1 MSIVLR
7 LFFRLVV
14 VVGVAAASHTA
25 MAQGGPASVQVPVAS
40 DSDSA
45 RSEGLVRAMDAMLV
59 RLTGDPAVVDTGLA
73 ARLRDSVGQY
83 MSGYSYRT
91 VAADDGDG
99 TGRETRLLVR
109 FARSALRNALARA
122 EIAVWPPS
130 PPTVLVWLAAERDGE
145 RFIAGSD
152 QGQSL
157 LEPMRAAAAPLGI
170 TLITPLMDVE
180 DRRNLGYG
188 DIAGGFADPVREA
201 SARYG
206 AEAVVVGRMQ
216 GAGTASVR
224 IRWVLLAEDGAPA
237 DRWTSTGDSAGSVL
251 ESGVRDLARRLRG
264 PYTYIPDPDSRRR
277 LMVTVGGVES
287 LAAHQAVAERLGQQ
301 VGVTDV
307 VPVEIVDDRI
317 RWQLAINVEAER
329 VMRALDA
336 DQRLRPDGDGY
347 RWRP

>member
-1 MSIVLR
+1 MSVVLR
-7 LFFRLVV
+7 LFLRLAIA
-14 VVGVAAASHTA
+14 VGVVTASPA
-25 MAQGGPASVQVPVAS
+25 VMAQGGTASIQVPVAG

-45 RSEGLVRAMDAMLV
+45 RSEGLVRAMDAILV
-59 RLTGDPAVVDTGLA
+59 RLTGDPAVVETGLA
-73 ARLRDSVGQY
+73 ARLREGAEEYV
-83 MSGYSYRT
+83 SGFSYRT
-91 VAADDGDG
+91 VVTDDGDG

-109 FARSALRNALARA
+109 FSRQSLRNALARA

-130 PPTVLVWLAAERDGE
+130 PPTVLVWLGAERDGE

-157 LEPMRAAAAPLGI
+157 LEPMRAAAEPLGI
-170 TLITPLMDVE
+170 TLITPIMDVE

-188 DIAGGFADPVREA
+188 DIAGGFVDPVREA

-206 AEAVVVGRMQ
+206 AEAVVVGRVQ

-224 IRWVLLAEDGAPA
+224 VRWVLLAEDEAPA
-237 DRWTSTGDSAGSVL
+237 ERWTSTGNDAGSVL
-251 ESGVRDLARRLRG
+251 ESGVRELVQRLRG
-264 PYTYIPDPDSRRR
+264 PYGYIPDPDSRRR

-287 LAAHQAVAERLGQQ
+287 LATHQAVAERLGQQ

-317 RWQLAINVEAER
+317 RWQLAISVEAER
-329 VMRALDA
+329 VTRALDT
-336 DQRLRPDGDGY
+336 DQRLRPDGEGY

>member
-1 MSIVLR
+1 MSVVLR
-7 LFFRLVV
+7 LFFRLAV

-25 MAQGGPASVQVPVAS
+25 MAQGGPASVQVPVAN

-59 RLTGDPAVVDTGLA
+59 RLTGDPAVIETELA
-73 ARLRDSVGQY
+73 AHLRDSVGQY
-83 MSGYSYRT
+83 VSGFSYRT
-91 VAADDGDG
+91 VAADNGDW
-99 TGRETRLLVR
+99 TGRETRLLAR
-109 FARSALRNALARA
+109 FSRPALRNALARA
-122 EIAVWPPS
+122 EVAVWPPS
-130 PPTVLVWLAAERDGE
+130 PPTVLVWLGAERDGE

-157 LEPMRAAAAPLGI
+157 LEPMRAAAVPLGI
-170 TLITPLMDVE
+170 TLITPLMDLE
-180 DRRNLGYG
+180 DRRNLGYA
-188 DIAGGFADPVREA
+188 DIAGGFVDPVREA

-206 AEAVVVGRMQ
+206 AEAVVVGRLQ
-216 GAGTASVR
+216 GGATRPVR
-224 IRWVLLAEDGAPA
+224 VRWTLLAEDEAPA
-237 DRWTSTGDSAGSVL
+237 ERWTSAGDSAESVL
-251 ESGVRDLARRLRG
+251 ESGVRELVQRLRG
-264 PYTYIPDPDSRRR
+264 HYGYVPDPDSRRR
-277 LMVTVGGVES
+277 LMVAVSGVES

-329 VMRALDA
+329 VRRALDT
-336 DQRLRPDGDGY
+336 DRRLRPDGDEY